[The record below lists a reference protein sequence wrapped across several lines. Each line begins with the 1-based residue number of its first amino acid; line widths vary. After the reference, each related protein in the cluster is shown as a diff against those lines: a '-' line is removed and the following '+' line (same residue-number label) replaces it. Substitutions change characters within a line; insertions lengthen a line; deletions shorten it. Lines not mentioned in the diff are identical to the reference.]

1 MTRITSLAYAE
12 WACAWFT
19 QLAFWHISPPIRDR
33 WVWLLLLPL
42 MFGVVRWVLAR
53 SLNTSAGLNQILIIF
68 LIFLALSA
76 FNFEAAPLRRQDY
89 WVLVCR
95 PLAGMW
101 LVAATVQ
108 LVHLEGQLRWPL
120 AALTAL
126 ALAGVGLGLFATQW
140 DGKSAALDP
149 IIQALPRLNHRAFLP
164 DAQLSFNPNE
174 IAGALALLCPLMLG
188 LAYWRRGSLR
198 VMWGLIGLGLLAA
211 LFLGQSRFALAGVG
225 VSLGLCGLVLLRGTA
240 LRWAMLALGA
250 LLIVEL
256 LIIGAVPGR
265 PSAADAPIVLAG
277 RDVDSV
283 ARRLD
288 MIERSGQMLRDHPLT
303 GVGMSMYRTAIRQPA
318 YQIPAFEAQNFTA
331 PHAHNLW
338 AQMAADLG
346 LPGLVWYGL
355 LHGWIAW
362 MVWRVWRWDRRL
374 ACALGGAFLAYSVYG
389 LGDAITLWDRLG
401 FIWWALIAFIAS
413 VIQVQNSGY
422 NTNGIE
428 SSSERSALSD
438 VKIFTSHQ
446 TRPRAGVNCAA
457 DWLCAPRQRAVRSY
471 HPND

>member
-1 MTRITSLAYAE
+1 MRFVPRLIYTE
-12 WACAWFT
+12 WACAWFA

-33 WVWLLLLPL
+33 WVWLLILPL
-42 MFGVVRWVLAR
+42 AFAAVRWLLTR
-53 SLNTSAGLNQILIIF
+53 RLNTSAALNPILIIF

-108 LVHLEGQLRWPL
+108 LVHLERRLRWPL

-126 ALAGVGLGLFATQW
+126 ALVGIGLGLFATQW
-140 DGKSAALDP
+140 DGKSAALAP
-149 IIQALPRLNHRAFLP
+149 MIQALPRLDHRAFLP

-188 LAYWRRGSLR
+188 LAYWQRGRLG
-198 VMWGLIGLGLLAA
+198 VVWGLIGLGLLAA
-211 LFLGQSRFALAGVG
+211 LFLGQSRFALVGVG
-225 VSLGLCGLVLLRGTA
+225 VSLGLSGLLLLRGAA

-265 PSAADAPIVLAG
+265 PSAAAGPVGLAG

-346 LPGLVWYGL
+346 LPGLAWYGL

-401 FIWWALIAFIAS
+401 FVWWALIASIAS
-413 VIQVQNSGY
+413 VIQVQNSSY
-422 NTNGIE
+422 NTSVSE
-428 SSSERSALSD
+428 SVSERSTSGE
-438 VKIFTSHQ
+438 VKISNSHQ
-446 TRPRAGVNCAA
+446 ARPRAGDDCAA
-457 DWLCAPRQRAVRSY
+457 DWLGSPRQRAV
-471 HPND
+471 

>member
-1 MTRITSLAYAE
+1 MYETIAKIFDCRQNEESMTRLLSYLIYAE

-42 MFGVVRWVLAR
+42 AFGAARWFITRRLSVPPALTAIT
-53 SLNTSAGLNQILIIF
+53 LT
-68 LIFLALSA
+68 FLALSA

-108 LVHLEGQLRWPL
+108 LVQWEGRLRWPL
-120 AALTAL
+120 AALSAL
-126 ALAGVGLGLFATQW
+126 ALAGVGLGMFATQW

-149 IIQALPRLNHRAFLP
+149 ILRVLPRLDHRAFLP

-188 LAYWRRGSLR
+188 LAYWRRGEQRAAWTL
-198 VMWGLIGLGLLAA
+198 VGLGLLAA
-211 LFLGQSRFALAGVG
+211 LLLGQSRFALVGVG
-225 VSLGLCGLVLLRGTA
+225 VSLGLGALLLLRGAA
-240 LRWAMLALGA
+240 LRWSMAALAA
-250 LLIVEL
+250 LLMVEV
-256 LIIGAVPGR
+256 LIISDVPGR
-265 PSAADAPIVLAG
+265 PNAEPLALPLAE
-277 RDVDSV
+277 RDIASV
-283 ARRLD
+283 ERRFD
-288 MIERSGQMLRDHPLT
+288 MIGRSLQMLRDHPLT

-346 LPGLVWYGL
+346 LPGLLWYGA
-355 LHGWIAW
+355 LHLWIVW
-362 MVWRVWRWDRRL
+362 MLVRLWRADQRL
-374 ACALGGAFLAYSVYG
+374 ACALGGAFLAYGLYG

-401 FIWWALIAFIAS
+401 FVWWALIALAAS
-413 VIQVQNSGY
+413 GVQVSNMRY
-422 NTNGIE
+422 NTSVTR
-428 SSSERSALSD
+428 SSSEWCASFD
-438 VKIFTSHQ
+438 VTGSHD
-446 TRPRAGVNCAA
+446 N
-457 DWLCAPRQRAVRSY
+457 
-471 HPND
+471 